1 MLWLIPVMLSVPLV
15 RMAVPPAVIF
25 APAVFS
31 FRVQVVPP
39 GLGLR
44 AVLAVMAYGLV

>member
-1 MLWLIPVMLSVPLV
+1 MRRLVPVMLSVPLV

-39 GLGLR
+39 GVSLW
-44 AVLAVMAYGLV
+44 AMFAVMANSLV